1 MTNDCSLCRH
11 LVRLVSFGTIEVPN
25 SPQCTAS
32 KLAIQFHRGV
42 PHGYLRNFTSPH
54 KQHRIPLSKLALK
67 SFPFHISC
75 LLVNLPRY
83 AKERPRRSTA
93 TAVQANSWVVTHGY
107 SGPPLRLVPPIMFL
121 QAHDNSMSIQIE
133 SSVVI
138 LHHQGK
144 NDSTNHDINAVSFP

>member
-1 MTNDCSLCRH
+1 MSSFSAAGELWNNRSSKFATMHSLKTRH
-11 LVRLVSFGTIEVPN
+11 TISPRRSSRLPSQLHLT
-25 SPQCTAS
+25 PQT
-32 KLAIQFHRGV
+32 
-42 PHGYLRNFTSPH
+42 T
-54 KQHRIPLSKLALK
+54 HRIPLSKLALK
-67 SFPFHISC
+67 VFPVSH
-75 LLVNLPRY
+75 LLFACKSASVRQGATP
-83 AKERPRRSTA
+83 ERHCN
-93 TAVQANSWVVTHGY
+93 AVRANSWVVTHGY